1 MSQEEEMLQSG
12 DVVLNGDIQMAN
24 RINNYDHV

>member
-1 MSQEEEMLQSG
+1 MSNEEMMESG
-12 DVVLNGDIQMAN
+12 EVVLGADAELAN